1 MSPGYIGEI
10 KLLRLWLKLLL
21 PAVVFTFRLALL
33 LVFIAAG
40 DFLLLANLDTA
51 FLAGIFGPN
60 TVGVIVTT
68 GFSYSFLI
76 LYC

>member
-51 FLAGIFGPN
+51 FLAGILGPN